1 MAHILKTNSCGKG
14 VSSVTALRRHV
25 HERRGAL
32 AVAGGDSDAR
42 RPAPAAV
49 DGPAVRLQDLQ
60 LHWVRFSTIYR
71 TGQQCPLSETNVI
84 S

>member
-1 MAHILKTNSCGKG
+1 M
-14 VSSVTALRRHV
+14 

-32 AVAGGDSDAR
+32 AVAGGDRDAR

-60 LHWVRFSTIYR
+60 LHRVRFTTVYTTGKEGHFAGTNATTI
-71 TGQQCPLSETNVI
+71 P
-84 S
+84 